1 MSTINQLFD
10 FFLPRFCNSCRN
22 KLSTKEL
29 FLCEYCIS
37 TIKRADSELLN
48 HEFNR
53 KFYKDKIISG
63 FTSLYIFQKDQA
75 LQNLVHNLKY
85 NGSFRV
91 GIFLGKLIGKELQNT
106 INKWNANLILPVP
119 LHHLKKAERGYNQ
132 SYYICKG
139 IQKYSNA
146 KVNTSILQRKR
157 YTESQTTMDLKER
170 KNNIENAFQIS
181 KSAMV
186 KSKRII
192 VVDDVITT
200 GATIT
205 ECGKLL
211 LDEGADMVFALS
223 LAIAE

>member
-91 GIFLGKLIGKELQNT
+91 GIFLGKLIGKEFQNT

-146 KVNTSILQRKR
+146 KVYTSIIQRKR
-157 YTESQTTMDLKER
+157 YTESQTTMDLRER